1 MKVPAEITYRGVNK
15 TDALDNLVN
24 EKIAKLEQFCD
35 HINSCRVAIEKAQDH
50 PKSGSPYRVRLD
62 ITVAP
67 SHELAV
73 VRSPNEGKQYEDLEP
88 MIRDAFDAARRQV
101 IELNERQRGR
111 IKEHLQQEM
120 VAVVT
125 QVFPEQDYGFIK
137 TLDTGREIYFHRH
150 SVLHNNFDRIEVGT
164 GVQFAETMGQMGP
177 QATTVQIVNK
187 PGERASKVEGSE
199 VEPPL
204 GWRK

>member
-1 MKVPAEITYRGVNK
+1 MKVPPQITYRGVNK
-15 TDALDNLVN
+15 TDALENLVN

-50 PKSGSPYRVRLD
+50 PSSGSPYRVRIDLT
-62 ITVAP
+62 IAP

-73 VRSPNEGKQYEDLEP
+73 VKSPDQGKQYTDLEP

-101 IELNERQRGR
+101 IELNDRQQGH
-111 IKEHLQQEM
+111 IKEHPQQEM
-120 VAVVT
+120 VAVVSEL
-125 QVFPEQDYGFIK
+125 FPEQDYGFIK
-137 TLDTGREIYFHRH
+137 TVDTGREIYFHRN
-150 SVLHNNFDRIEVGT
+150 SVLHNDFERIHVGT

-187 PGERASKVEGSE
+187 PGERVGKGRE
-199 VEPPL
+199 
-204 GWRK
+204 